1 MLFYS
6 FYFIRFHSFTNVIIF
21 FVLDYTPHH
30 SQMAS
35 STNSTNRPT
44 WIRYANKYCTCG
56 AIAEIKV
63 STSKEDPYR
72 LLYTCKKKVCNW
84 TCWCEPIPD
93 FTQNTLQHT
102 KDPTQVEIKHE
113 INKLVQDLNL
123 MAVSQDAEHE
133 EIRAEIEHSVFKVKS
148 VVDAKLGY
156 LENQF
161 STQINSLKTE
171 NASDNELCKL
181 RAEFEKQRKKDIWKM
196 VFALIMVLIGIL
208 FNKTN

>member
-1 MLFYS
+1 
-6 FYFIRFHSFTNVIIF
+6 
-21 FVLDYTPHH
+21 
-30 SQMAS
+30 MAS

-44 WIRYANKYCTCG
+44 WIRYANKYCICG
-56 AIAEIKV
+56 AVAEVKV
-63 STSKEDPYR
+63 STSKEDLFR
-72 LLYTCKKKVCNW
+72 LFYTGKKNACNW

-93 FTQNTLQHT
+93 FTQNILQQI

-133 EIRAEIEHSVFKVKS
+133 EIRAEIEHGDCMVKS
-148 VVDAKLGY
+148 VVDAKLGV

-161 STQINSLKTE
+161 SNQINSLKTHVE

-181 RAEFEKQRKKDIWKM
+181 RAEFNKQRKKDICKM
-196 VFALIMVLIGIL
+196 VFALIMVLIAIL